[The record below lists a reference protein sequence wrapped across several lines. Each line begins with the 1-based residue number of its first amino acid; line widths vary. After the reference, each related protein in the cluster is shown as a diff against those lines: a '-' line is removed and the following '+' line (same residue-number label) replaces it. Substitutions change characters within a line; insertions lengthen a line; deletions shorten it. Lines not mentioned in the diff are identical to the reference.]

1 MYSRRTSVYPS
12 PSNWMCSASNACKWA
27 STPSLTSPGSTPS
40 SWLLSCS
47 IPSIV
52 MRSCSPALFS
62 TTHTG
67 AWPPDSSVNQH
78 GGLIQFNGL

>member
-1 MYSRRTSVYPS
+1 MS
-12 PSNWMCSASNACKWA
+12 
-27 STPSLTSPGSTPS
+27 STM
-40 SWLLSCS
+40 
-47 IPSIV
+47 

-67 AWPPDSSVNQH
+67 SGPSSSSVTQH